1 MQEEKHC
8 FSVWEQGPLPLWR
21 EAVEELHLI
30 RVALENLVA
39 IKVGEGIDLR
49 SIHYPFSPPL
59 LTDPPSTGD
68 PLPEYPVI
76 TCGD

>member
-8 FSVWEQGPLPLWR
+8 FRVWEQGPLWR

-30 RVALENLVA
+30 RVALEKLVA
-39 IKVGEGIDLR
+39 IKVGEGLTLR
-49 SIHYPFSPPL
+49 IQSVPYTFNPPVV
-59 LTDPPSTGD
+59 TVPPSTCD